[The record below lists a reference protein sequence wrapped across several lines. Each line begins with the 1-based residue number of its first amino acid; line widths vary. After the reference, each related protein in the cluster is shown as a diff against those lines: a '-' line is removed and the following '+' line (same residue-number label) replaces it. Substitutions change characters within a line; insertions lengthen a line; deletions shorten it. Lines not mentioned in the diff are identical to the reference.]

1 MFAPSLELDAEL
13 SALSELQTAIQP
25 QKELQ
30 PYADKVLQVK
40 HQCQANR
47 ASLNRLTLAKML
59 ARLLPVTARQT
70 LHLSLMSLKD
80 NPRLK
85 KELTK
90 PALYESRSKL
100 GLLLK
105 NEKKFDISA
114 EWKGRET
121 FTLRACRQEEPKK
134 KAVAQRTQRQ
144 PRKRQNRRGNNQ
156 RQDQG

>member
-1 MFAPSLELDAEL
+1 MELDAEL

-30 PYADKVLQVK
+30 AYGEKVLQIK

-47 ASLNRLTLAKML
+47 GSLNRLTLAKLL
-59 ARLLPVTARQT
+59 ARLLPVAARQT

-85 KELTK
+85 KELNK
-90 PALYESRSKL
+90 PALFDSRMKL

-105 NEKKFDISA
+105 NEKKFDISG
-114 EWKGRET
+114 EWKGRES
-121 FTLRACRQEEPKK
+121 FTLRACRQEEAKRGRGGRGRGRGGYRGRG
-134 KAVAQRTQRQ
+134 QRG
-144 PRKRQNRRGNNQ
+144 RGSG
-156 RQDQG
+156 RSDYR